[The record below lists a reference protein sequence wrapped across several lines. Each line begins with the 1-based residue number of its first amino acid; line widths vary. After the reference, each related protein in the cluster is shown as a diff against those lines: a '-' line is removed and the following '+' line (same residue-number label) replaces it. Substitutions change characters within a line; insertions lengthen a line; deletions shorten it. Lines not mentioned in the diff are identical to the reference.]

1 MTGSPPSKP
10 APSWHQDLLWETK
23 LMYALSSAGGSA
35 MFNFLTVYYQHTAG
49 FSKVQIGV
57 LQTLPNLASMVA
69 PPFWGAVADRIRD
82 QRLVHIFCIVSG
94 SVLWF
99 GLQFFAWSFEWTIL
113 MVMLAQFQRSPAA
126 SLLDHAVLNM
136 LGKVGGEYGK
146 QRLFGAVG
154 FGFGAYLTGLAV
166 AVGGI
171 YWSFGMSFM
180 LCMSSLLVLR
190 LIPPVRYGEEGYTT
204 LESGEAT
211 ESAEPEAPASFLENI
226 RVVVSEIDV
235 LVLLGVVFLMG
246 LMYGVLSSFLT
257 LNLYNLSGGDAK
269 IVGVAIM
276 CETASELPAFFFS
289 HKIIKKIGTVNVL
302 LVSIAGYA
310 LRISYYAVMTDPW
323 SAIPFEFLH
332 GITFGLAWAAVTQYI
347 YSATPKGCEGTVM
360 GVLNA
365 IQNGLA
371 RATGTLVGGYFYQN
385 YGPRVMWLVT
395 DLGVPLSLVGVAVF
409 AYFKSANDA
418 IHEDVLE
425 EAELF
430 SPHAAD
436 PQALKGEAQLAYDE
450 IE

>member
-1 MTGSPPSKP
+1 MTGSPPSKS
-10 APSWHQDLLWETK
+10 AWHHDLLWETK

-57 LQTLPNLASMVA
+57 LQTLLSLASMVA
-69 PPFWGAVADRIRD
+69 PPFWGA
-82 QRLVHIFCIVSG
+82 
-94 SVLWF
+94 
-99 GLQFFAWSFEWTIL
+99 FFAWSFEWTIL
-113 MVMLAQFQRSPAA
+113 VVMLAQFQRSPAA

-136 LGKVGGEYGK
+136 LGKAGGEYGK

-154 FGFGAYLTGLAV
+154 FGVGAYVTGLAV

-171 YWSFGMSFM
+171 YWSFGLSFM
-180 LCMSSLLVLR
+180 FCMSSLLMLR
-190 LIPPVRYGEEGYTT
+190 LIPPVRYGEEGYTA
-204 LESGEAT
+204 LESGKAT
-211 ESAEPEAPASFLENI
+211 EKAEPEAPASFMENF
-226 RVVVSEIDV
+226 RLVVSEIDV

-276 CETASELPAFFFS
+276 CETASELPAFFFP

-302 LVSIAGYA
+302 LVSVAGYA

-332 GITFGLAWAAVTQYI
+332 GLTFGLAWAAVTQYI

-395 DLGVPLSLVGVAVF
+395 DLGVPLSLVGIAVF
-409 AYFKSANDA
+409 AYFKTG
-418 IHEDVLE
+418 I
-425 EAELF
+425 
-430 SPHAAD
+430 
-436 PQALKGEAQLAYDE
+436 LKIQYNRTGHCVFE
-450 IE
+450 

>member
-1 MTGSPPSKP
+1 MATPLKP
-10 APSWHQDLLWETK
+10 KHWHHDLLWETK

-57 LQTLPNLASMVA
+57 LQTLPSLASMVA
-69 PPFWGAVADRIRD
+69 PPFWGAVADRIRN

-99 GLQFFAWSFEWTIL
+99 SLQFFAWSFEWTIV
-113 MVMLAQFQRSPAA
+113 MVMLAQFQRSPGA

-154 FGFGAYLTGLAV
+154 FGIGAYVTGLIV

-171 YWSFGMSFM
+171 YWSFTMSFM

-190 LIPPVRYGEEGYTT
+190 LIPPVRYGDDGYTA
-204 LESGEAT
+204 LETGESK
-211 ESAEPEAPASFLENI
+211 ENPPEPEAPASFMQNI
-226 RVVVSEIDV
+226 RLVVKEFDV

-269 IVGVAIM
+269 IVGAAIM

-289 HKIIKKIGTVNVL
+289 HQIINKIGTVNVL

-347 YSATPKGCEGTVM
+347 YAATPKGCEGTVM

-371 RATGTLVGGYFYQN
+371 RATGTLVGGFFYEN
-385 YGPRVMWLVT
+385 YGARVMWLAT
-395 DLGVPLSLVGVAVF
+395 DLGVPLALVGVGVF
-409 AYFKSANDA
+409 AYCKHPNET
-418 IHEDVLE
+418 IHEEVLE

-436 PQALKGEAQLAYDE
+436 PQALKGGEQLPYDD

>member
-1 MTGSPPSKP
+1 MTTPGSPPVKLTH
-10 APSWHQDLLWETK
+10 WHHELLWETK

-49 FSKVQIGV
+49 FSKVQI
-57 LQTLPNLASMVA
+57 
-69 PPFWGAVADRIRD
+69 VADRIRN
-82 QRLVHIFCIVSG
+82 QRLIHIFCIISG

-99 GLQFFAWSFEWTIL
+99 SLQFFAWSFEWTIF
-113 MVMLAQFQRSPAA
+113 MVMLAQFQRSPGA
-126 SLLDHAVLNM
+126 SLLDHAVLN
-136 LGKVGGEYGK
+136 LLDKVGGEYGK

-154 FGFGAYLTGLAV
+154 FGIGAYVTGLAV

-171 YWSFGMSFM
+171 YWSFGMSFI

-190 LIPPVRYGEEGYTT
+190 LIPPVRYGDKGYTA
-204 LESGEAT
+204 LEAGEDKENT
-211 ESAEPEAPASFLENI
+211 ESEAPASFMENI
-226 RVVVSEIDV
+226 RVVTKEFDV

-323 SAIPFEFLH
+323 NAIPFEFLH

-347 YSATPKGCEGTVM
+347 YSSTPKGCEGTVM

-365 IQNGLA
+365 IQNGIA
-371 RATGTLVGGYFYQN
+371 RATGTLVGGYFYEN

-395 DLGVPLSLVGVAVF
+395 DLGVPLSLVGVGVF
-409 AYFKSANDA
+409 AYFKNANEA
-418 IHEDVLE
+418 VHEDLLE

-436 PQALKGEAQLAYDE
+436 PQALKSDGQLLYDE

>member
-1 MTGSPPSKP
+1 MASPSKP
-10 APSWHQDLLWETK
+10 AWHHDLLWETK

-57 LQTLPNLASMVA
+57 LQTLPSLASMVA
-69 PPFWGAVADRIRD
+69 PPFWGAIADRIRD

-99 GLQFFAWSFEWTIL
+99 AVQFFAWSFEWTVF
-113 MVMLAQFQRSPAA
+113 MVMLAQFQRSPAT

-136 LGKVGGEYGK
+136 LGNVGGEYGK
-146 QRLFGAVG
+146 QRGFGAVG
-154 FGFGAYLTGLAV
+154 FGIGAYVTGLAV

-190 LIPPVRYGEEGYTT
+190 LIPPVRYGNDGYAA
-204 LESGEAT
+204 LETGEDK
-211 ESAEPEAPASFLENI
+211 ENAEQEPSSSFMGNI
-226 RVVVSEIDV
+226 RLVMKEMDV

-257 LNLYNLSGGDAK
+257 LHMYNLSGGDAK

-289 HKIIKKIGTVNVL
+289 HRVIKKIGTVNVL

-310 LRISYYAVMTDPW
+310 LRISFYAVMTDPW

-332 GITFGLAWAAVTQYI
+332 GVTFGLAWAAVTQYI

-360 GVLNA
+360 GMLNA

-371 RATGTLVGGYFYQN
+371 RATGTLVGGYFYEN
-385 YGPRVMWLVT
+385 YGPQVMWLVT
-395 DLGVPLSLVGVAVF
+395 DLGVPLSLIGIAIF
-409 AYFKSANDA
+409 SYFKSANEA
-418 IHEDVLE
+418 IQEDILE

-430 SPHAAD
+430 SPHGAT
-436 PQALKGEAQLAYDE
+436 PQALKGKDQLSAYDE

>member
-1 MTGSPPSKP
+1 MAAPRSPLAKP
-10 APSWHQDLLWETK
+10 WYDDLLWETK

-57 LQTLPNLASMVA
+57 LQTLPNLASIVA
-69 PPFWGAVADRIRD
+69 PPFWGAIADRIRD
-82 QRLVHIFCIVSG
+82 QRLVHVFCIVSG
-94 SVLWF
+94 SFLWF
-99 GLQFFAWSFEWTIL
+99 AVQYFAWSYEWTIF
-113 MVMLAQFQRSPAA
+113 MVMLAQFQRSPGA

-136 LGKVGGEYGK
+136 LAKVGGEYGK

-154 FGFGAYLTGLAV
+154 FGIGAYVTGLAV

-171 YWSFGMSFM
+171 SWAFGVSFA

-190 LIPPVRYGEEGYTT
+190 LIPPVRYGGDDESTAL
-204 LESGEAT
+204 LESGDGKAKAEADAT
-211 ESAEPEAPASFLENI
+211 RSFLENI
-226 RVVVSEIDV
+226 RIVVKELDV

-289 HKIIKKIGTVNVL
+289 HQLIKKIGTVNVL

-310 LRISYYAVMTDPW
+310 VRISYYAVMTDAW

-332 GITFGLAWAAVTQYI
+332 GITFGLAWAAVTQYV

-371 RATGTLVGGYFYQN
+371 RALGTLVGGYFYEN
-385 YGPRVMWLVT
+385 YGARTMWMAT
-395 DLGVPLSLVGVAVF
+395 GMGVPLSLIGVAVF
-409 AYFKSANDA
+409 AYFKTANETVHDEL
-418 IHEDVLE
+418 IE

-436 PQALKGEAQLAYDE
+436 PQELKSGGLAYDDNE
-450 IE
+450 

>member
-1 MTGSPPSKP
+1 MTTPGSPVKSTH
-10 APSWHQDLLWETK
+10 WLHQLLWETK
-23 LMYALSSAGGSA
+23 LMYALSAAGGSA

-57 LQTLPNLASMVA
+57 LQTLPSLASMVA
-69 PPFWGAVADRIRD
+69 PPFWGAVADRIRN
-82 QRLVHIFCIVSG
+82 QRLVHVFCIVSG

-99 GLQFFAWSFEWTIL
+99 SLQFFAWSFEWTIF
-113 MVMLAQFQRSPAA
+113 MVMLAQFQRSP
-126 SLLDHAVLNM
+126 
-136 LGKVGGEYGK
+136 VGGEYGK

-154 FGFGAYLTGLAV
+154 FGIGAYITGLAV

-190 LIPPVRYGEEGYTT
+190 LIPPVRYGNDGYTEV
-204 LESGEAT
+204 ESGENKSENT
-211 ESAEPEAPASFLENI
+211 EPEAPNI
-226 RVVVSEIDV
+226 RMVAKEFDVV
-235 LVLLGVVFLMG
+235 VLLGVVILMG

-257 LNLYNLSGGDAK
+257 LNMYNLSGGDAK

-310 LRISYYAVMTDPW
+310 LRISYYAVMTNPW
-323 SAIPFEFLH
+323 NAIPFEFLH
-332 GITFGLAWAAVTQYI
+332 GITFGLSWAAVTQYI

-360 GVLNA
+360 GLLNA

-371 RATGTLVGGYFYQN
+371 RAMGTLVGGYFYEN
-385 YGPRVMWLVT
+385 YGPRVMWLAT
-395 DLGVPLSLVGVAVF
+395 DLGVPLALIGVAVF
-409 AYFKSANDA
+409 AYFKNAN
-418 IHEDVLE
+418 EDVHEELLE

-436 PQALKGEAQLAYDE
+436 PQALRGGEQLAYDE

>member
-136 LGKVGGEYGK
+136 LGKVG
-146 QRLFGAVG
+146 
-154 FGFGAYLTGLAV
+154 
-166 AVGGI
+166 VGGI

-371 RATGTLVGGYFYQN
+371 RATGTLVG
-385 YGPRVMWLVT
+385 
-395 DLGVPLSLVGVAVF
+395 VF

>member
-1 MTGSPPSKP
+1 MTAPGSPPVK
-10 APSWHQDLLWETK
+10 PSWRHDLLWETK

-35 MFNFLTVYYQHTAG
+35 LFNFLAVYYQHTAG

-57 LQTLPNLASMVA
+57 LQTLPSLASMVA

-99 GLQFFAWSFEWTIL
+99 SLQFFAWSFDWTIVA
-113 MVMLAQFQRSPAA
+113 VMLAQFQRSPGA

-136 LGKVGGEYGK
+136 LAKVGGEYGK

-154 FGFGAYLTGLAV
+154 FGIGAYATGLAV

-171 YWSFGMSFM
+171 YWSFAMSFM

-190 LIPPVRYGEEGYTT
+190 LIPPVRYGADGYAA
-204 LESGEAT
+204 LETGKQDNQP
-211 ESAEPEAPASFLENI
+211 AEPEAPSSFLDNI
-226 RVVVSEIDV
+226 QVVVREADV

-276 CETASELPAFFFS
+276 C
-289 HKIIKKIGTVNVL
+289 TVNVL

-360 GVLNA
+360 GMLNA

-371 RATGTLVGGYFYQN
+371 RATGTLVGGYFYEN
-385 YGPRVMWLVT
+385 YGPRVMWLAT
-395 DLGVPLSLVGVAVF
+395 GLGVPLSLVGVGVF
-409 AYFKSANDA
+409 AYFKNESEAV
-418 IHEDVLE
+418 HEDILE

-430 SPHAAD
+430 SPHAAH
-436 PQALKGEAQLAYDE
+436 PQAFKSDGQPAYDE
-450 IE
+450 IQ